1 MVAAAVV
8 FGLVVP
14 RLQSSPKAAG
24 VGLGLSIAGLV
35 LVLAFWSGLTPS
47 LAVGGLLLGAAARRM
62 DVKATLGS
70 VAMAVGALALVG
82 YAAIYIVDWVGTNNI
97 AGM

>member
-1 MVAAAVV
+1 MFGAVVPHFRDSRRAAA
-8 FGLVVP
+8 
-14 RLQSSPKAAG
+14 

-47 LAVGGLLLGAAARRM
+47 LAVGGLLLGVAARLRNVRPTM
-62 DVKATLGS
+62 GA
-70 VAMAVGALALVG
+70 VAIAVGALALVG
-82 YAAIYIVDWVGTNNI
+82 YVAIYVTDWMGTNNI